1 MTTVRG
7 EFSVSLN
14 DSAAFARLSGD
25 FNPLH
30 VDPVAARRTPFGSTV
45 VHGIHLFLRAID
57 DIAAQ
62 TSFGGREPVALSG
75 TFDNAVLTGATVSV
89 SATFDGNRCRI
100 IAEAAG
106 RPAFTGTFELAFPLD
121 TTLEIYDTEFP
132 PRCPRDVEFPPAIT
146 QGTVPLKLSR
156 GILVT
161 LFPSLAKLADMS
173 WIADLLGTTQV
184 VGMQCPGVHS
194 IYSNFRLRRSAQ
206 APDSPATMQ
215 YRVDATEKRFQLL
228 RINVIGPRLTGTL
241 ETFFR
246 PRPVVQ
252 PSMKDVATLV
262 QPDAFA
268 GHRALIIGGSR
279 GLGELTAKI
288 LMTGGAE
295 TTITYARGQ
304 GDADRI
310 CGEASALG
318 LACAAYH
325 FDVVQAGRESS
336 PSWLATSRFSH
347 VYFFASPPI
356 SSNYGKWNDALFRH
370 FTVIYVTSFATLVEQ
385 VLAVRA
391 DQRTPVRFLY
401 PSSIFVTHPEKG
413 FSEYAV
419 AKAAGEALC
428 DQLQR
433 RHNTHFS
440 KPRLPRM
447 RTDQTNSIVDV
458 VASNSLPVMLRVVRS
473 FHS

>member
-1 MTTVRG
+1 MATVRSK
-7 EFSVSLN
+7 FSISLH
-14 DSAAFARLSGD
+14 DSTAFARLSGD

-30 VDPVAARRTPFGSTV
+30 VDPITARRTPFGGTV
-45 VHGIHLFLRAID
+45 THGIHLFLRALD
-57 DIAAQ
+57 DLEAR
-62 TSFGGREPVALSG
+62 TPFERREPAALSA

-89 SATFDGNRCRI
+89 SATFDGKRWRL
-100 IAEAAG
+100 IAEAGG
-106 RPAFTGTFELAFPLD
+106 RPAFTGSIELGLALD
-121 TTLEIYDTEFP
+121 PTQEIEPTEFAP
-132 PRCPRDVEFPPAIT
+132 ACPQDVDFPPAIM
-146 QGTVPLKLSR
+146 QGTVPLRLSR
-156 GILVT
+156 DLLAM
-161 LFPSLAKLADMS
+161 LFPSLAKLAATS
-173 WIADLLGTTQV
+173 WIADLLGTTQI
-184 VGMQCPGVHS
+184 VGMQCPGMHS

-206 APDSPATMQ
+206 APSSPATLQ
-215 YRVDATEKRFQLL
+215 YRVEATEKRFQLM
-228 RINVIGPRLTGTL
+228 RIGVIGPRLTGTL

-246 PRPVVQ
+246 PRPVAQ
-252 PSMKDVATLV
+252 PSMQDIATLV
-262 QPDAFA
+262 QPDTFV

-304 GDADRI
+304 KDADRV
-310 CGEASALG
+310 CDEVRTLG
-318 LACAAYH
+318 RVCTAHHL
-325 FDVVQAGRESS
+325 DMVPTSNESP
-336 PSWLATSRFSH
+336 PSWLAKSRFSH

-356 SSNYGKWNDALFRH
+356 SRNDGPWNDALFQH
-370 FTVIYVTSFATLVEQ
+370 FTDIYVTSFATLVGHM
-385 VLAVRA
+385 LATRS
-391 DQRTPVRFLY
+391 DQHTPMRFLY

-433 RHNTHFS
+433 QHDIQFS

-447 RTDQTNSIVDV
+447 RTDQTNSVVDIS
-458 VASNSLPVMLRVVRS
+458 AISPVPIMLKVVRS